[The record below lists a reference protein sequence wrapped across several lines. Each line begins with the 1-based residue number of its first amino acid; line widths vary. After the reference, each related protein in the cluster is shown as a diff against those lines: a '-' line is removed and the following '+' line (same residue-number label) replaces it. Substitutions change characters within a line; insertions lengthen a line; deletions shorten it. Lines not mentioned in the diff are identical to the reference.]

1 MAGQSN
7 DDYLYDPEILNKHNL
22 GERYDII
29 KHDESL
35 LVRPLRESDYD
46 RGFLQLLEGLTEV
59 GNVSREQ
66 FREQFNLMKSSN
78 GIYYTTVIVDTTID
92 RIVAASTLFMERK
105 FIRGCALRAR
115 LEDVVVNPNYRGK
128 QLGKCIV
135 ELVTNLGH
143 ALGAYKM
150 TLDCKD
156 KLIPFY
162 QTLGYV
168 LEPGNSNTMGIR
180 YPTNSDSKL

>member
-1 MAGQSN
+1 MDGQSN
-7 DDYLYDPEILNKHNL
+7 DDYLYDPEILTKHNL

-66 FREQFNLMKSSN
+66 FSEQFNLMKSSN

-105 FIRGCALRAR
+105 FIRGCAL
-115 LEDVVVNPNYRGK
+115 VG
-128 QLGKCIV
+128 V
-135 ELVTNLGH
+135 EMKSLPKFYIFTSLYIFIDREH
-143 ALGAYKM
+143 DWKM
-150 TLDCKD
+150 LLSTP
-156 KLIPFY
+156 II
-162 QTLGYV
+162 
-168 LEPGNSNTMGIR
+168 EENN
-180 YPTNSDSKL
+180 

>member
-1 MAGQSN
+1 
-7 DDYLYDPEILNKHNL
+7 
-22 GERYDII
+22 
-29 KHDESL
+29 
-35 LVRPLRESDYD
+35 
-46 RGFLQLLEGLTEV
+46 
-59 GNVSREQ
+59 
-66 FREQFNLMKSSN
+66 MKNSH
-78 GIYYTTVIVDTTID
+78 GMYYVTVIVDTTLD
-92 RIVAASTLFMERK
+92 KIVAASTLFMERK

-135 ELVTNLGH
+135 EIVTNLGH

-162 QTLGYV
+162 KTLGYN

-180 YPTNSDSKL
+180 YPVRSEAKL